1 MSAPGSPPAAGRT
14 HFLDRLKV
22 VLTVWVILHHTAITY
37 GGNGGWFY
45 RELPTSGSA
54 SSLVLTLFCA
64 VNQAFFMG
72 AFFLLAGYF
81 TPPALAHKGAWHFV
95 QDRLR
100 RLGLPVLVFGLL
112 LGPLTVA
119 LAGWRTGR
127 PPSLGQFV
135 LGPLWF
141 AWALVC
147 FSLAYVA
154 WRRLRPAPP
163 DIPDRPLP
171 GSAAWA
177 VAAIGVGASALALR
191 QVVPVGDSVWG
202 LQLGYFASYIFLFAL
217 GCVAQRH
224 RWLERVDRQQA
235 LRWRRISLL
244 AVPVFAAGGGFVWW
258 LARQGCEFQRRHG
271 LARRGVRPVGALGCL
286 VVGAVSRAIQ
296 HRQRTLAAFG
306 GPSLCGVHTA
316 LPGVGGGVGG
326 TVRTC
331 ASGAA
336 EICAG
341 GRLRQRVVF
350 CHRWRPVA
358 CAGGAAPAGGLDKLA
373 SATQTA

>member
-244 AVPVFAAGGGFVWW
+244 AIPVLPLVAALYGGLQGRAVNFNGGMGWPAVVYALWEPWVAWGLIAWLLVLFRERFNTASARWQRLAAQAYAAFILHSPVLVAVSVALSALALPALLKFV
-258 LARQGCEFQRRHG
+258 L
-271 LARRGVRPVGALGCL
+271 VGA
-286 VVGAVSRAIQ
+286 
-296 HRQRTLAAFG
+296 
-306 GPSLCGVHTA
+306 
-316 LPGVGGGVGG
+316 
-326 TVRTC
+326 C
-331 ASGAA
+331 ASVLSFA
-336 EICAG
+336 I
-341 GRLRQRVVF
+341 
-350 CHRWRPVA
+350 
-358 CAGGAAPAGGLDKLA
+358 AGGLLRVPGVRRLLGA
-373 SATQTA
+373 